1 MKELILNV
9 CTCSAVYKS
18 ANLQELLRGFRAV
31 RIDYAG
37 IPELERVTDGEEA
50 LSDIHCCLSIILLWR
65 D

>member
-9 CTCSAVYKS
+9 CTCS
-18 ANLQELLRGFRAV
+18 AV

-50 LSDIHCCLSIILLWR
+50 LSDIHGYLSIILLWR
-65 D
+65 G